1 MAKCFSFAASRD
13 WWYRYSFTSAG
24 LRSVLTDLGEGTVM
38 HCWVP
43 KCHRQTKPNLVLVHG
58 FGANAMWQYGYLLR
72 HFIQR
77 FNIYVPDLLFFG
89 RSFTTRPE
97 RTEAFQAECVMKM
110 MEAHGVRKMN
120 LVGVSY
126 GGFVGYNMAVQFPEA
141 MERLVLCC
149 TGVCLEEKDM
159 EKSLFAVSDL
169 EEAASTLM
177 PQTPEKL
184 RELMKLSFVKPV
196 KGVPNYFLTD
206 FIDVMCTDHVEE
218 KRELLQMILK
228 DRKLINLPKIT
239 QPTLIVWGE
248 QDQIFPIELAYRLE
262 RHLGENAKLVVIKN
276 TGHAVNLEKPGEFA
290 KHLKSFLIDSSQ
302 PVASKDDRVD

>member
-110 MEAHGVRKMN
+110 METHGVRKMN

-159 EKSLFAVSDL
+159 EQSLFAVSDL

-206 FIDVMCTDHVEE
+206 FIDRTA
-218 KRELLQMILK
+218 QMILK

-239 QPTLIVWGE
+239 RMGD
-248 QDQIFPIELAYRLE
+248 QDQIFPIELA
-262 RHLGENAKLVVIKN
+262 HLGENAKLVVIKN
-276 TGHAVNLEKPGEFA
+276 TGHAVNLRSREFA
-290 KHLKSFLIDSSQ
+290 KHLKSFLIDSSHRLL
-302 PVASKDDRVD
+302 PRTIVYIEIIPH

>member
-24 LRSVLTDLGEGTVM
+24 L
-38 HCWVP
+38 
-43 KCHRQTKPNLVLVHG
+43 RQTKPNLVLVHG

-110 MEAHGVRKMN
+110 METHGVRKMN

-159 EKSLFAVSDL
+159 EQSLFAVSDL

-206 FIDVMCTDHVEE
+206 FIDVSPLNIC
-218 KRELLQMILK
+218 LCSYS
-228 DRKLINLPKIT
+228 
-239 QPTLIVWGE
+239 
-248 QDQIFPIELAYRLE
+248 FPNYFSL
-262 RHLGENAKLVVIKN
+262 
-276 TGHAVNLEKPGEFA
+276 
-290 KHLKSFLIDSSQ
+290 
-302 PVASKDDRVD
+302 